1 MHVEP
6 LTPEDMVE
14 IESSKENVAGAILV
28 FSEMV
33 GTAVETGSSKEN
45 VAGAILVFSEMVGT
59 SSFRSGGVLNMK
71 DLSRVRVNYH
81 IIKSILTNTKS
92 NKQNQH
98 FRNKTHPALL
108 LIGVEIALNW
118 FGTPKFL
125 SRGAELTLFAARYTH
140 MQDLP
145 QSIYNAIIE
154 PCGAGR
160 LNG

>member
-6 LTPEDMVE
+6 FTPEDMVE
-14 IESSKENVAGAILV
+14 IE
-28 FSEMV
+28 
-33 GTAVETGSSKEN
+33 SSKEN

-125 SRGAELTLFAARYTH
+125 SRGTELPLLAARYTRI
-140 MQDLP
+140 QDLP
-145 QSIYNAIIE
+145 QTIYALSECNHRTLWCRAPE
-154 PCGAGR
+154 RKGNGCLAVTR
-160 LNG
+160 LI